1 MPFRSAE
8 GIFFV
13 PSKVNKLHTRSFC
26 YYIYTKSTNMQTAKT
41 PMRIIVTGASGMV
54 GEGVLHEC
62 LNSNDVKEVLVLV
75 RKSCGVTHSKLKEVL
90 HSNFHDL
97 SPVADQLKGYDACFF
112 CAGVSSVGKKEE
124 EFYHLTYKL
133 TMHVAETLAKQN
145 SNITFCY
152 ISGAG
157 TDSSEKGRLM
167 WARVKGKTENDLTK
181 LPFAQV
187 YNFRPGLIES
197 APGMKN
203 TIKLYNYFKWLI
215 PIIKLISKNGVVSL
229 TEIGQAMI
237 KAATKGYKKQ
247 ILEIKDIKE
256 LAAS

>member
-1 MPFRSAE
+1 
-8 GIFFV
+8 
-13 PSKVNKLHTRSFC
+13 
-26 YYIYTKSTNMQTAKT
+26 MQTATT
-41 PMRIIVTGASGMV
+41 PMRVIVTGASGMV
-54 GEGVLHEC
+54 GEGVLHQC
-62 LNSNDVKEVLVLV
+62 LNSTLVKEVVVLG
-75 RKSCGVTHSKLKEVL
+75 RKSCGVTHPKLKEIL

-97 SPVADQLKGYDACFF
+97 SPVAEQLKGYDACFF

-145 SNITFCY
+145 SNMTFCY
-152 ISGAG
+152 VSGAG

-167 WARVKGKTENDLTK
+167 WARVKGKTENDLMK

-187 YNFRPGLIES
+187 YNFRPGIIES
-197 APGMKN
+197 MPGMKN
-203 TIKLYNYFKWLI
+203 TIKLYNYFKWMI

-229 TEIGQAMI
+229 AEIGQAMI
-237 KAATKGYKKQ
+237 NAATKGYKKQ
-247 ILEIKDIKE
+247 ILEVKDIKE

>member
-1 MPFRSAE
+1 
-8 GIFFV
+8 
-13 PSKVNKLHTRSFC
+13 
-26 YYIYTKSTNMQTAKT
+26 MQTAIT
-41 PMRIIVTGASGMV
+41 PMRVIVTGASGMV

-62 LNSNDVKEVLVLV
+62 LKSNLVKEVVVLG
-75 RKSCGVTHSKLKEVL
+75 RKSCGVTHLKLKEIL

-97 SPVADQLKGYDACFF
+97 SPIADQLKGFDACYF

-124 EFYHLTYKL
+124 EFYHLTYAL

-145 SNITFCY
+145 SNMTFCY

-167 WARVKGKTENDLTK
+167 WARVKGKTENDLMK

-187 YNFRPGLIES
+187 YNFRPGIIES
-197 APGMKN
+197 GKGMKN
-203 TIKLYNYFKWLI
+203 TIKLYNYFKWMI

-229 TEIGQAMI
+229 AEIGGAMI
-237 KAATKGYKKQ
+237 NAATKGYKKQ
-247 ILEIKDIKE
+247 ILEVKDIKE